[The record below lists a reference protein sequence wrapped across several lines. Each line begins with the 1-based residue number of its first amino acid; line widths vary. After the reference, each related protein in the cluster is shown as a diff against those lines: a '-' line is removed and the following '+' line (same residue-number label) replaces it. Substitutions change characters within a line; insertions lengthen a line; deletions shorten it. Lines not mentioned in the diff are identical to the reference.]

1 MPLLLAMSGSL
12 RAVSHNTSLLEAAA
26 RVAPEGV
33 VVEQYGGLARLRHF
47 NPDLDVDPPPR
58 AVAELRAHV
67 AAADGLIISSPEYAR
82 GIPGSL
88 KNALDWL
95 VSSVAFPNKPV
106 ALFNASQRSVD
117 AQAALRL
124 VLSTMSARVIDEASI
139 TVPLLG
145 TDLDADGI
153 AGHPAMAAQ
162 IRGALDAL
170 LRELRVQA

>member
-1 MPLLLAMSGSL
+1 M
-12 RAVSHNTSLLEAAA
+12 
-26 RVAPEGV
+26 
-33 VVEQYGGLARLRHF
+33 
-47 NPDLDVDPPPR
+47 
-58 AVAELRAHV
+58 
-67 AAADGLIISSPEYAR
+67 
-82 GIPGSL
+82 
-88 KNALDWL
+88 
-95 VSSVAFPNKPV
+95 SSVVFPNKPV